1 MEFRPR
7 LNICL
12 VDDNPRL
19 KEGLRRLIDREEDME
34 VVAEAATIAEAR
46 VVYEE
51 GRANMYVVDLGLGK
65 DSGFDL
71 IRQLKHHDPEICIV
85 VLSWH
90 TETAYRRRSI
100 ELGAHAYVTKSDPP
114 TVLIST
120 LRGVCQS
127 QVATSNRTGP

>member
-1 MEFRPR
+1 MEFLRR
-7 LNICL
+7 LNICI

-19 KEGLRRLIDREEDME
+19 RAGLRRLFDREEDME

-46 VVYEE
+46 IVFDE

-71 IRQLKHHDPEICIV
+71 IRQLRHRDPEICIV

-90 TETAYRRRSI
+90 NESAYRTRSV
-100 ELGAHAYVTKSDPP
+100 ELGAQAYVVKSDPP
-114 TVLIST
+114 TALIST
-120 LRGVCQS
+120 LRGVCRP
-127 QVATSNRTGP
+127 QVATPNRI